1 MKPCVGNRKRIA
13 LLAVG
18 ALDARESLE
27 LRAHLQQCDACQ
39 QYQEEIS
46 NVTARFNASM
56 VPSDV
61 EASEAFHRR
70 LTNAIK
76 PEEPISA
83 WEGIVAWLQDRV
95 LNWRVALY
103 GFTALLMGVALLVHY
118 RRQPAIPD
126 PVVATVPATTSP
138 TIESD
143 LEPSIRNYQIAASQS
158 FEQLDKL
165 LTKQARQN
173 PASAPIYTASA
184 LNLANGPE

>member
-18 ALDARESLE
+18 ALEARETIE
-27 LRAHLQQCDACQ
+27 LRAHLRECDACQ

-46 NVTARFNASM
+46 TVTARLNEVTKPA
-56 VPSDV
+56 DI

-70 LTNAIK
+70 LTNTIK
-76 PEEPISA
+76 SEDPASA
-83 WEGIVAWLQDRV
+83 GEGLAAWLQDRV

-103 GFTALLMGVALLVHY
+103 GFTALLMGVALLLHS
-118 RRQPAIPD
+118 QHQAILPN
-126 PVVATVPATTSP
+126 PGTIANTPATSP
-138 TIESD
+138 ATESN

-173 PASAPIYTASA
+173 PTSSPIYTAST